1 MSRTAA
7 PRIAAVVIG
16 RNEGERFR
24 RCLASLQGRVERIV
38 YVDSGS
44 TDGSVDF
51 ARDMGALVVTLDRD
65 LPFTAARAR
74 NAGFAALAADLP
86 DCVQFVDGD
95 CEVDPAWIAT
105 AQAFLEANPRAAVAC
120 GRRREKF
127 PEASVYNRLCDRE
140 WDTPVGEAAACGGDA
155 LIRAA
160 ALAEVG
166 GYDPRLIAG
175 EEPEMCLRLRRA
187 GWTIW
192 RLDVEMTRHDVA
204 MTRLSQWWKRT
215 KRAGHAYA
223 EGAHLHP
230 GGGLG
235 EAGQKRAVIWGL
247 ALPLLALFGTVFTP
261 WALALF
267 LLWPVQVIRLA
278 ARDGFSR
285 AGWESGVFLTLG
297 KLAEAQGVAEFH
309 LRRLVGRRAG
319 LIEYK

>member
-1 MSRTAA
+1 M
-7 PRIAAVVIG
+7 
-16 RNEGERFR
+16 
-24 RCLASLQGRVERIV
+24 
-38 YVDSGS
+38 
-44 TDGSVDF
+44 
-51 ARDMGALVVTLDRD
+51 
-65 LPFTAARAR
+65 
-74 NAGFAALAADLP
+74 
-86 DCVQFVDGD
+86 QFVDGD

-140 WDTPVGEAAACGGDA
+140 WDTPTGQAAACGGDA

-160 ALAEVG
+160 ALSEVG

-192 RLDVEMTRHDVA
+192 RLDAEMTRHDVA
-204 MTRLSQWWKRT
+204 MTRLAQWWKRT

-247 ALPLLALFGTVFTP
+247 VLPLLALFGTVFTL
-261 WALALF
+261 WALALL
-267 LLWPVQVIRLA
+267 LLWPLQVIRLA

-285 AGWESGVFLTLG
+285 AGWESGVFLVLG
-297 KLAEAQGVAEFH
+297 KLAEAQGVAGFH
-309 LRRLVGRRAG
+309 LRRLTGRRAG